1 MIEMETTVNS
11 IVIFVFN
18 VSLQRLLCVIKK
30 FLKLIS
36 PLKVAIVDFQ
46 YVYSP
51 SYAIATIVRD
61 NTHERNSKRSL
72 LRQIIEELRRQ
83 KRVDSALRK

>member
-1 MIEMETTVNS
+1 MIEMETTVKS

-18 VSLQRLLCVIKK
+18 VSQQRLPDVIEKS
-30 FLKLIS
+30 LKLIS

-46 YVYSP
+46 YAYTP

-61 NTHERNSKRSL
+61 NRHERKSKCSL
-72 LRQIIEELRRQ
+72 LWQIMEELLRQ